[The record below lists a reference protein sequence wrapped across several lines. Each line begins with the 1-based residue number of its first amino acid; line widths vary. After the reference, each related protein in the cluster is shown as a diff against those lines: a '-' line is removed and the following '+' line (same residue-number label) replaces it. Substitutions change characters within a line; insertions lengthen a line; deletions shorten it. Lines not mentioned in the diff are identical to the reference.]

1 MATPAYAQKLTESLK
16 DLLLSQSPLKFVESE
31 GDLQYGGVITGYS
44 IAPQAI
50 GAGTNETAA
59 LNRLSITVKITYTN
73 SIEPELSFEKTFMR
87 FADYD
92 SGQDLFVVEEELW
105 RNINDQ
111 LTIEIFNNSV
121 GNW

>member
-1 MATPAYAQKLTESLK
+1 
-16 DLLLSQSPLKFVESE
+16 
-31 GDLQYGGVITGYS
+31 
-44 IAPQAI
+44 
-50 GAGTNETAA
+50 
-59 LNRLSITVKITYTN
+59 
-73 SIEPELSFEKTFMR
+73 MR